1 MATMNISLTDD
12 LKTFVEAQVAARSY
26 TSASEY
32 VRELVRRQRDVE
44 ELRAKLLEGAAS
56 PAEGEMDDAYF
67 AELRR
72 AAARRRG

>member
-44 ELRAKLLEGAAS
+44 ELRAKLLEGANSGPGLLA
-56 PAEGEMDDAYF
+56 DDAF
-67 AELRR
+67 LAELRLQ
-72 AAARRRG
+72 AEGDE